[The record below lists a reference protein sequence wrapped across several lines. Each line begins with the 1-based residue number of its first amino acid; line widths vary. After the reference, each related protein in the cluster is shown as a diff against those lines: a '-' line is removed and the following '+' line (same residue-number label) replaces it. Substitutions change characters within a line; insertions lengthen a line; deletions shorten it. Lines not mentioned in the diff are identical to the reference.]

1 MAYQVSD
8 FKVGDEVVLMASY
21 GIPCTSN
28 SRNNPA
34 HPCRTTIVKV
44 GKTRVYG
51 HLTGKDA
58 PYALALN
65 PDQSGLLA
73 VPVADAKRMYR
84 DALQGYG
91 KSAARID
98 ELVDSL

>member
-1 MAYQVSD
+1 MTYQVSD
-8 FKVGDEVVLMASY
+8 FKVGDEVVLMSSY
-21 GIPCTSN
+21 GIPCHSN
-28 SRNNPA
+28 SKHSLA

-65 PDQSGLLA
+65 ESQTGLLA
-73 VPVADAKRMYR
+73 VPLADAKRMYGER
-84 DALQGYG
+84 LGNHPRRA
-91 KSAARID
+91 
-98 ELVDSL
+98 ELVASL